1 MAISKRTVLLSAALM
16 VTTTDL
22 AYAQGQ
28 SQSHSKSQQS
38 QGNNGA
44 ADAKRNVRLAIL
56 GTLSNRANDT
66 LTIRGMGFG
75 DRAAQVWCQDYPL
88 TVMSWTDEEIVANL
102 PDALPDGSYLL
113 TVIRGEGQKDR
124 DVFDM
129 AVQGQTTVS
138 GTPGPKGDA
147 GPVGPAGAK
156 GEPGSV
162 GPAGPKG
169 DTGAAGVAGPKGD
182 AGAVGP
188 AGPKGDA
195 GVAGATGPKGDTGA
209 MGPAGAKGEI
219 GATGPAGAKGEIG
232 ATGPAGATG
241 DTGAIGPI
249 GPKGDIGPA
258 GAEGSGR
265 AGWRCGTQGR
275 HWTDRSEG

>member
-138 GTPGPKGDA
+138 GTPGPRGDA
-147 GPVGPAGAK
+147 VPSGLRERRANRVPLVRQVPRETPVPREWQGPRVMQARLDLQVRRETPAW
-156 GEPGSV
+156 
-162 GPAGPKG
+162 PARRARRVTRGQS
-169 DTGAAGVAGPKGD
+169 
-182 AGAVGP
+182 
-188 AGPKGDA
+188 
-195 GVAGATGPKGDTGA
+195 
-209 MGPAGAKGEI
+209 GPAGAKGEI

-232 ATGPAGATG
+232 ATGLAGATG
-241 DTGAIGPI
+241 DPGAIGPS
-249 GPKGDIGPA
+249 P
-258 GAEGSGR
+258 
-265 AGWRCGTQGR
+265 
-275 HWTDRSEG
+275 

>member
-16 VTTTDL
+16 GTTTDL

-44 ADAKRNVRLAIL
+44 DAKRNVSLAIL
-56 GTLSNRANDT
+56 GTLSNRGNHP

-88 TVMSWTDEEIVANL
+88 TVMSWTDAEIVVNL

-113 TVIRGEGQKDR
+113 TVIRGEAQRDR

-129 AVQGQTTVS
+129 AVQGQTTVTGGT
-138 GTPGPKGDA
+138 GTPGPKG
-147 GPVGPAGAK
+147 
-156 GEPGSV
+156 E
-162 GPAGPKG
+162 
-169 DTGAAGVAGPKGD
+169 

-188 AGPKGDA
+188 AGPRGD
-195 GVAGATGPKGDTGA
+195 
-209 MGPAGAKGEI
+209 
-219 GATGPAGAKGEIG
+219 
-232 ATGPAGATG
+232 
-241 DTGAIGPI
+241 
-249 GPKGDIGPA
+249 
-258 GAEGSGR
+258 
-265 AGWRCGTQGR
+265 
-275 HWTDRSEG
+275 